1 MGKFSERFL
10 KFSTI
15 FKIISIFCYV
25 ALLLSY
31 LSPFIHPK
39 TVSILPFI
47 GLVYPI
53 IILINFIVLLVWSI
67 ARSKWAI
74 YSLLIIVLGG
84 KLHFRNFAFSMG
96 GDKKGQNQLKIL
108 SYNVKLFGVYN
119 PSSASPLE
127 TRNKI
132 FTFLRKDDPDVIC
145 LQEFYRKDKPT
156 DFETLDSLYSIIGT
170 KYYHERCAYK
180 KIGNQNF
187 GIAIFSKYPIIS
199 KGDVIFNSQSSTDFN
214 YCIYTD
220 IVKDKDTFRI
230 YNIHLQSIR
239 LSDEPYQITSSEVT
253 AKNKYSPIISLYTK
267 LQTAYLKRADQTL
280 NVVNH
285 ISSSPYPIIICGD
298 FNDTPMSYT
307 YNQFNRSLIDAFRNT
322 SFGLGSTYVGRIPA
336 GRIDYIFHSPSLF
349 SSDFKIQK
357 EVLSDH
363 RAISCIISK

>member
-10 KFSTI
+10 KFSSI
-15 FKIISIFCYV
+15 FKIISIFCYG
-25 ALLLSY
+25 ALLLTY
-31 LSPFIHPK
+31 LSPFINPK
-39 TVSILPFI
+39 TISFIAFI
-47 GLVYPI
+47 GLSYPV
-53 IILINFIVLLVWSI
+53 IILINIIILLIWSV

-84 KLHFRNFAFSMG
+84 KLHFRNFAFSI
-96 GDKKGQNQLKIL
+96 GDNEKKENQLKIL
-108 SYNVKLFGVYN
+108 SFNVKLFDFYN
-119 PSSASPLE
+119 SRFNNSLE
-127 TRNKI
+127 CRNKI
-132 FTFLRKDDPDVIC
+132 FSFLRKENADIVC
-145 LQEFYRKDKPT
+145 LQEFYRQDKPT
-156 DFETLDSLYSIIGT
+156 SFETLDSLYSIIGS

-180 KIGNQNF
+180 KKGKQNF

-199 KGDVIFNSQSSTDFN
+199 KGHVIFDSQSLNDFN

-220 IVKDKDTFRI
+220 IVKKRDTFRI
-230 YNIHLQSIR
+230 YNIHLQSIH
-239 LSDEPYQITSSEVT
+239 LGPETSQIISQEVT
-253 AKNKYSPIISLYTK
+253 TKNKYLPIYSLYSK
-267 LQTAYLKRADQTL
+267 LHTAYLKRSDQAL
-280 NVVNH
+280 NVVKH
-285 ISSSPYPIIICGD
+285 IATSPYPIIICGD

-322 SFGLGSTYVGRIPA
+322 SFGFGSTYVGRLPA

>member
-1 MGKFSERFL
+1 MGKFLEYLSRF
-10 KFSTI
+10 SVV
-15 FKIISIFCYV
+15 FKIISIFCFV
-25 ALLLSY
+25 ALLLTY

-39 TVSILPFI
+39 TISFISFI
-47 GLVYPI
+47 GLSYPI
-53 IILINFIVLLVWSI
+53 IIIINIIILFIWTI

-74 YSLLIIVLGG
+74 YSLLVIILGG

-96 GDKKGQNQLKIL
+96 GDEKRENQLKIL
-108 SYNVKLFGVYN
+108 SFNVKLFDFYN
-119 PSSASPLE
+119 SSSNRSLE
-127 TRNKI
+127 CRNKI
-132 FTFLRKDDPDVIC
+132 FSFLRKEKADVIC
-145 LQEFYRKDKPT
+145 LQEYYRQDKPT
-156 DFETLDSLYSIIGT
+156 SFETLDSLYSIVGT

-180 KIGNQNF
+180 KEGKQNF

-199 KGDVIFNSQSSTDFN
+199 KGHVIFDSQSLTDFN

-220 IVKDKDTFRI
+220 IVKKQDTFRI
-230 YNIHLQSIR
+230 YNIHLQSIHIG
-239 LSDEPYQITSSEVT
+239 DEPSQIISSEVST
-253 AKNKYSPIISLYTK
+253 KNKYVPFNTLYSK
-267 LQTAYLKRADQTL
+267 LHTAYLKRSGQAL
-280 NVVNH
+280 NVVKH
-285 ISSSPYPIIICGD
+285 IGTSPYPIIICGD

-322 SFGLGSTYVGRIPA
+322 SFGLGSTYVGRLPA